1 MAIPASLSLQSTP
14 NSYDYAA
21 VVTISDSTVLPLT
34 RGLLVTHSAAG
45 AVVVTMSNGDNCTF
59 NWHGSTTIIL
69 PIRCTKVLSTGTTAA
84 ANYVALY

>member
-21 VVTISDSTVLPLT
+21 AVTISDSTVIPLT

-59 NWHGSTTIIL
+59 NWHGATTMIL

>member
-34 RGLLVTHSAAG
+34 RGLLITHSAAG

-59 NWHGSTTIIL
+59 NWHGATTIIL

>member
-14 NSYDYAA
+14 NSYDYASA
-21 VVTISDSTVLPLT
+21 VTISDSTVIPLT

-59 NWHGSTTIIL
+59 NWHGTTTIIF

>member
-1 MAIPASLSLQSTP
+1 MAIPASLSLSSQP
-14 NSYDYAA
+14 NTYDYAA

-34 RGLLVTHSAAG
+34 RGLMVTHNAAG

-69 PIRCTKVLSTGTTAA
+69 PIRCTKVLSTGTTAT

>member
-1 MAIPASLSLQSTP
+1 MAIPTALSLASTP

-34 RGLLVTHSAAG
+34 RGLLVTHNANG

-59 NWHGSTTIIL
+59 NWHGATTIIL
-69 PIRCTKVLSTGTTAA
+69 PIRCTKVLSTGTTAT

>member
-14 NSYDYAA
+14 NSFDYAA

-34 RGLLVTHSAAG
+34 SGLFFTHSAAG

-59 NWHGSTTIIL
+59 NWHGATTMIL

>member
-1 MAIPASLSLQSTP
+1 MSIPASLAFESQP

-45 AVVVTMSNGDNCTF
+45 TVAVTMSNGDNCTF

>member
-14 NSYDYAA
+14 NSFDYAA
-21 VVTISDSTVLPLT
+21 
-34 RGLLVTHSAAG
+34 
-45 AVVVTMSNGDNCTF
+45 VVTMSNGDNCTF
-59 NWHGSTTIIL
+59 NWHGATTMIL

>member
-1 MAIPASLSLQSTP
+1 MAIPASLSLASQT

-21 VVTISDSTVLPLT
+21 AVTISDSTVLPLT
-34 RGLLVTHSAAG
+34 RGLLVTHSANG

-59 NWHGSTTIIL
+59 NWHGATTIIL

-84 ANYVALY
+84 ANFVALY

>member
-1 MAIPASLSLQSTP
+1 MAIPASLAFESQP

-45 AVVVTMSNGDNCTF
+45 TVAVTMSNGDNCTF

-84 ANYVALY
+84 ANYVAVY

>member
-1 MAIPASLSLQSTP
+1 MAIPATLSLASQT

-21 VVTISDSTVLPLT
+21 AVTISDSTVLPLT
-34 RGLLVTHSAAG
+34 KGLLVTHSANG

>member
-14 NSYDYAA
+14 NSFDYAA
-21 VVTISDSTVLPLT
+21 VVTISDTTVLPLT
-34 RGLLVTHSAAG
+34 RGLLVTHSTAG

-59 NWHGSTTIIL
+59 NWHGATTIIL

-84 ANYVALY
+84 ANFVALY

>member
-1 MAIPASLSLQSTP
+1 MAIPASLSLASAP
-14 NSYDYAA
+14 NTFDYAA
-21 VVTISDSTVLPLT
+21 AVTISDSTVIPLT

-59 NWHGSTTIIL
+59 NWHGTTTIIF